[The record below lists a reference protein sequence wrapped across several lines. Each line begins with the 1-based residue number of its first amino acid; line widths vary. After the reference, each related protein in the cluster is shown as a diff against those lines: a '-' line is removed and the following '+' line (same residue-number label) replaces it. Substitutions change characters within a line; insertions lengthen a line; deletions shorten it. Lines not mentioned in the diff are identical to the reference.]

1 MTDTPKISIIV
12 PIFNGGNYVD
22 SCLDG
27 VENQDFQDYEVC
39 FVIDH
44 KTADDSVKR
53 VEKRMESNPRVRYA
67 IQNDNGRLGFARNIG
82 VDSTSGE
89 YIWFLDVDDVPF
101 PTYIK
106 DMIGILDSTSSD
118 IAICNFF
125 STSTRIVPEFDC
137 EFSVTTMDR
146 EGALKA
152 RATGKLPVT
161 SWSMVYR
168 RDLILNNN
176 LRFKSG
182 LAEDL
187 DFTYRA
193 LDAASK
199 VSYTNKPLYL
209 YYQNPNSICNSESEN
224 KRADEELNVYK
235 ALFDHFQEKDKEFYE
250 FFIDKAILSVMRC
263 MSHYDKKHFME
274 NYRNGWVRPML
285 KEMNKSSPFMETFIF
300 KHFPRMYHLIVKTGM
315 KRMYKENLFDN
326 SISSSTFKRW
336 FKKKYQDL

>member
-27 VENQDFQDYEVC
+27 IENQDFQDYEVC

-118 IAICNFF
+118 IAITPCFLLLVRSLMI
-125 STSTRIVPEFDC
+125 STNRAINDAKNSTASPAPE
-137 EFSVTTMDR
+137 
-146 EGALKA
+146 
-152 RATGKLPVT
+152 
-161 SWSMVYR
+161 
-168 RDLILNNN
+168 
-176 LRFKSG
+176 
-182 LAEDL
+182 
-187 DFTYRA
+187 
-193 LDAASK
+193 
-199 VSYTNKPLYL
+199 
-209 YYQNPNSICNSESEN
+209 
-224 KRADEELNVYK
+224 
-235 ALFDHFQEKDKEFYE
+235 
-250 FFIDKAILSVMRC
+250 
-263 MSHYDKKHFME
+263 
-274 NYRNGWVRPML
+274 
-285 KEMNKSSPFMETFIF
+285 
-300 KHFPRMYHLIVKTGM
+300 
-315 KRMYKENLFDN
+315 
-326 SISSSTFKRW
+326 
-336 FKKKYQDL
+336 